1 MPKSH
6 APAAIMS
13 AVAPAIGAIMT
24 PSALQ
29 SWRSRGSPSDA
40 LHAVHQA
47 APWDVRASPAVIA
60 FHRIG
65 IVNPAEETSI
75 MQITWYGHSAF
86 RLDFAG
92 KAVLID
98 PFFTGN
104 PAFVSDKAVAIK
116 GITHILLT
124 HGHGDHVGDTLDIAA
139 TSGAPVVANFELCM
153 WLAGK
158 GLAKFDPMNTG
169 GTTDQGGFTVTL
181 VRADH
186 SSGDI
191 TNGTSVY
198 LGNPCG
204 VIVKAAGEPT
214 VYHMGDTD
222 IFSDMGLIAEIH
234 EPKVA
239 MVPVGDRFTMGG
251 ATAALAIKRYF
262 KLDKA
267 IPCHYGTFP
276 IIDPTADKFV
286 AAMKGSA
293 TTVLVPE
300 KGKPVTV

>member
-1 MPKSH
+1 
-6 APAAIMS
+6 
-13 AVAPAIGAIMT
+13 
-24 PSALQ
+24 
-29 SWRSRGSPSDA
+29 
-40 LHAVHQA
+40 
-47 APWDVRASPAVIA
+47 
-60 FHRIG
+60 
-65 IVNPAEETSI
+65 
-75 MQITWYGHSAF
+75 MQLTWYGHSAF

-104 PAFVSDKAVAIK
+104 PAFVSDKAAAIR
-116 GITHILLT
+116 GITHIVLT

-139 TSGAPVVANFELCM
+139 STGVPVVANYDLCM

-158 GLAKFDPMNTG
+158 GLKAFDPMNTG

-186 SSGDI
+186 SSGDM
-191 TNGTSVY
+191 TNGMPIY

-204 VIVKAAGEPT
+204 VIIKAAGEP
-214 VYHMGDTD
+214 VIYHMGDTD
-222 IFSDMGLIAEIH
+222 IFSDMALIAEIH
-234 EPKVA
+234 QPRVA
-239 MVPVGDRFTMGG
+239 MVPVGDRFTMG
-251 ATAALAIKRYF
+251 AQTAALAVKRFF

-276 IIDPTADKFV
+276 IIAANPDAFVEAMRGHATA
-286 AAMKGSA
+286 
-293 TTVLVPE
+293 VLVPE